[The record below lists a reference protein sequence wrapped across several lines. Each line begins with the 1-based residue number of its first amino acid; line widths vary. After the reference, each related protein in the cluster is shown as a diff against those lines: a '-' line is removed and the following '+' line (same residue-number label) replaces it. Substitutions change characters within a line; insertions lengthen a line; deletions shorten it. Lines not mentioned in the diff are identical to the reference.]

1 MLLQIQHGGA
11 SSKGFIGEYRFLS
24 KENYLND
31 GIEIADCSY
40 RIEKTKG
47 VLYSPGYP
55 YYYRSFVNC
64 TYILP
69 QRKGHRIV
77 LSSGEILL
85 GKEASIDIFETTNGH
100 SKLVT
105 IPSNQHTLYAS
116 SASSLLVH
124 FQAGNNHDKGR
135 GFVIEFTYE
144 AAVWRSSEGECL
156 LFSSFLPHSSLTW
169 PSTTSPHGIDY

>member
-1 MLLQIQHGGA
+1 MKSHPA
-11 SSKGFIGEYRFLS
+11 PYFTP
-24 KENYLND
+24 ENYLND

-85 GKEASIDIFETTNGH
+85 GKEASIDIFETTNGTYILNVNLTCSCLH
-100 SKLVT
+100 DLYDRKLPENFT
-105 IPSNQHTLYAS
+105 KETSENILAIKQRIGKKLEIARLKWGWLSPSAQKKQ
-116 SASSLLVH
+116 V
-124 FQAGNNHDKGR
+124 
-135 GFVIEFTYE
+135 
-144 AAVWRSSEGECL
+144 
-156 LFSSFLPHSSLTW
+156 
-169 PSTTSPHGIDY
+169 